1 MQTSVH
7 LYPAHIKVGAVRRD
21 LQKMLGE
28 AQWTMACPRVPALL
42 LLVVGELGMLWGEK
56 NSMKRRKSPRNRLG
70 MVPIGGSEAGA
81 EWRHAP
87 KI

>member
-42 LLVVGELGMLWGEK
+42 LLVVFGELGMLCEVGNHAWSR
-56 NSMKRRKSPRNRLG
+56 NPTRNRLG
-70 MVPIGGSEAGA
+70 MVLRAVVQ
-81 EWRHAP
+81 
-87 KI
+87 